1 MKMILCLALAFSVF
15 ATGCETTQQK
25 LAKGYV
31 KDPAG
36 NWVRGDRPYFG
47 DGKPWA
53 KPGQVAYDPTVFNQA
68 MAQNYGTGGNAAQPV
83 IVIGPGSPPITTA
96 STRGGT
102 TVISTIGGGPPIG
115 GYRQPYRQPPA
126 NTVGFIGY

>member
-1 MKMILCLALAFSVF
+1 MKAMILAIAVVMA

-31 KDPAG
+31 QDPAG

-53 KPGQVAYDPTVFNQA
+53 APGQARFDPTVFNQA
-68 MAQNYGTGGNAAQPV
+68 MAAQQAPPPQPV
-83 IVIGPGSPPITTA
+83 IVMGPGSPAITTVGTA
-96 STRGGT
+96 GGT
-102 TVISTIGGGPPIG
+102 TVISGIGSRAPIG
-115 GYRQPYRQPPA
+115 APIYRPNPYGYY
-126 NTVGFIGY
+126 GY

>member
-1 MKMILCLALAFSVF
+1 MKAMILAIAVVMA

-31 KDPAG
+31 QDPAG

-53 KPGQVAYDPTVFNQA
+53 EPGQVRYDPTVFNQA
-68 MAQNYGTGGNAAQPV
+68 MAPRPSPTV
-83 IVIGPGSPPITTA
+83 IVAPTGPGITTVGQV
-96 STRGGT
+96 GGT
-102 TVISTIGGGPPIG
+102 TMVSTIGGAPVYRPP
-115 GYRQPYRQPPA
+115 PPA
-126 NTVGFIGY
+126 YYGY